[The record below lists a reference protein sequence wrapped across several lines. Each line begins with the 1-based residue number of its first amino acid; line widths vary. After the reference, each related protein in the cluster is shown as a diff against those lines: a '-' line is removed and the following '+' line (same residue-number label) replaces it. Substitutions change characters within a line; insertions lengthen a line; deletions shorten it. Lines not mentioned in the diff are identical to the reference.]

1 MNLSENISNFDHL
14 LYTVTYPDFA
24 TFIATPVISTVISED
39 RTGAIGE
46 FKQLKTLSKIFNRK
60 IL

>member
-1 MNLSENISNFDHL
+1 MSLSENLSNFDHL

-39 RTGAIGE
+39 RAGAIGE
-46 FKQLKTLSKIFNRK
+46 FKQLKTLSKI
-60 IL
+60 